1 MDVWGPRILGHSL
14 DGLSCPFLILQAAVC
29 PEALP
34 CSCVRVDDPSQEW
47 GTLQA
52 PTSLVVMDRLGTEVQ
67 ERVMGSSWA
76 LCSENSPFTW
86 ARALGPGVALAGI
99 PPDVWDWPTPG
110 SLSCGADRDTP
121 DKPAPS
127 EERNHLQGALAYPHP
142 VGEGRAVRGAQF
154 GWTRLTA
161 PPPRFLPS
169 SFSSQRAPGQNRG
182 LSWEAWGLARN
193 QMAAGGQVS
202 WGFFRDTAGSSHA
215 AKT

>member
-1 MDVWGPRILGHSL
+1 MLGGFLQSLCSESWLGTMGGEKCGLLDVWGPRILGHSL
-14 DGLSCPFLILQAAVC
+14 DGLSCPFLILQAAVY

-86 ARALGPGVALAGI
+86 ARALGPGVALVGI

-142 VGEGRAVRGAQF
+142 VGEGPCCQGCSVWLDKADRPP
-154 GWTRLTA
+154 A
-161 PPPRFLPS
+161 PLF
-169 SFSSQRAPGQNRG
+169 
-182 LSWEAWGLARN
+182 
-193 QMAAGGQVS
+193 
-202 WGFFRDTAGSSHA
+202 T
-215 AKT
+215 

>member
-1 MDVWGPRILGHSL
+1 MFGTGLHLGL
-14 DGLSCPFLILQAAVC
+14 CLVEQIVT
-29 PEALP
+29 LP
-34 CSCVRVDDPSQEW
+34 ISQRPLRKETISKVHWHTRTLLVR
-47 GTLQA
+47 
-52 PTSLVVMDRLGTEVQ
+52 
-67 ERVMGSSWA
+67 
-76 LCSENSPFTW
+76 
-86 ARALGPGVALAGI
+86 
-99 PPDVWDWPTPG
+99 
-110 SLSCGADRDTP
+110 
-121 DKPAPS
+121 
-127 EERNHLQGALAYPHP
+127 
-142 VGEGRAVRGAQF
+142 GRAVRGAQF